1 MYRGVVG
8 TSGYKPAKTALKN
21 IEFPKYY
28 ETGLHPLHIEVEGV
42 RRGSPGP
49 IYGSGFTLNGAAA
62 LAIGLVLHC
71 IAKGGPGDHVRAV
84 WSLFSEP
91 VLHADSLGS
100 PRSVPDSCG
109 TGACQMDLVVGG
121 RGPYRA

>member
-21 IEFPKYY
+21 IESPKYY
-28 ETGLHPLHIEVEGV
+28 EAGLHPLHIEVEGV

-49 IYGSGFTLNGAAA
+49 IYGLGFTLNGAAA

-100 PRSVPDSCG
+100 PRSVR
-109 TGACQMDLVVGG
+109 TVVV
-121 RGPYRA
+121 PVHASWT

>member
-1 MYRGVVG
+1 MG

-21 IEFPKYY
+21 IESPKYY
-28 ETGLHPLHIEVEGV
+28 EAGLHPLHIEVEGV

-91 VLHADSLGS
+91 VLHADSLQVGS
-100 PRSVPDSCG
+100 PRSVR
-109 TGACQMDLVVGG
+109 TVVV
-121 RGPYRA
+121 PVHASWT

>member
-28 ETGLHPLHIEVEGV
+28 EAGLHPLHIEVEGV

-84 WSLFSEP
+84 WSLF
-91 VLHADSLGS
+91 
-100 PRSVPDSCG
+100 
-109 TGACQMDLVVGG
+109 GACIACGLSWESTFSTRQLEYMQ
-121 RGPYRA
+121 A